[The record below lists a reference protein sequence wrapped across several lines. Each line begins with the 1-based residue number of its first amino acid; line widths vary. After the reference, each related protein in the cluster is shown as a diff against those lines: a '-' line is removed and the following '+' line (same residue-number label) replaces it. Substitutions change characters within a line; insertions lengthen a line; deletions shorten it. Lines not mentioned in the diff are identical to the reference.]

1 MKKIKYSNNVT
12 IFTADDYA
20 VIEFNTMLSAL
31 EKSELRKHIQNSHP
45 AITLVF
51 FRQYKIDR
59 WKTKRA

>member
-1 MKKIKYSNNVT
+1 MKKIKYSDNVT

-20 VIEFNTMLSAL
+20 VIEFNTMLTAL
-31 EKSELRKHIQNSHP
+31 KKAELRKHIQNSCP